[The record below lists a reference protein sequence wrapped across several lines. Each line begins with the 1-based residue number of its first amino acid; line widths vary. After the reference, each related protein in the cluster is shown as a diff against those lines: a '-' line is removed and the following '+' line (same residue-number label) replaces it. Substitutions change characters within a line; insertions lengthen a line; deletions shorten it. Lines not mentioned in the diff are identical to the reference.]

1 MRQEIMKK
9 EYDFS
14 KGKARKKP
22 AMNPKETK
30 IQTSVRIDGDIFLWL
45 QDEAEKQH
53 IPYQTL
59 LNKYLREAMNKPSIE
74 SRLSAIE
81 KAVFKKAL

>member
-1 MRQEIMKK
+1 MKK
-9 EYDFS
+9 DYDLT
-14 KGKARKKP
+14 KGKVRKKP
-22 AMNPKETK
+22 ALNPKETK

-45 QDEAEKQH
+45 QAEAERQH

-59 LNKYLREAMNKPSIE
+59 MNKYLREVMSKPSIE

-81 KAVFKKAL
+81 KAVFKRAF

>member
-1 MRQEIMKK
+1 MKK

-14 KGKARKKP
+14 KGKVRKK
-22 AMNPKETK
+22 AALNPKEAK
-30 IQTSVRIDGDIFLWL
+30 VQTSVRIDADIFLWL
-45 QDEAEKQH
+45 QAEADKQH
-53 IPYQTL
+53 LPYQTL
-59 LNKYLREAMNKPSIE
+59 LNKYLRDAMSKPSIE

>member
-1 MRQEIMKK
+1 MKK

-14 KGKARKKP
+14 KGKVRKKP
-22 AMNPKETK
+22 ILNVKETK
-30 IQTSVRIDGDIFLWL
+30 VQTSVRIDADIFLWL
-45 QDEAEKQH
+45 QAEAEKQH

-59 LNKYLREAMNKPSIE
+59 LNKYLRDAMDKPSIE
-74 SRLSAIE
+74 SRLAAIE

>member
-1 MRQEIMKK
+1 MKK

-14 KGKARKKP
+14 KGKVRKKP
-22 AMNPKETK
+22 FLNVKETK
-30 IQTSVRIDGDIFLWL
+30 VQTSVRIDADIFLWL
-45 QDEAEKQH
+45 QAEAEKQH

-59 LNKYLREAMNKPSIE
+59 LNKYLRDAMDKPSIE
-74 SRLSAIE
+74 SRLAAIE